1 MKIDNSI
8 SELFDGGLEEIFNPA
23 VAYQG
28 NYAFSTDVFSM
39 VSKVEKGKNKVEEY
53 LEKKYYVQ
61 IRNILAKMNFT
72 ANPRLF
78 VLSDLAG
85 NYGRNLKMC
94 IELFI
99 IEFSHIL
106 TGQVFESSGNDETL
120 KDEAVQYFR
129 DYRKKL
135 SEIQIGNINVDNERI
150 NEFLKEDY
158 LLNEEHRKRV
168 MGKKYRIMSYA
179 DYLSL
184 KKDYI
189 TSFIVGLRYLFPLFD
204 KPINLNELGECLD
217 FDKFCLAMAKQMIDV
232 SRSTLQTENAI
243 HNSFVYVEKYM
254 IAVKSLRAKGAYDL
268 KVDTISLDGKHIR
281 YSVDDAIRE
290 YNEIKTEHPEF
301 SVYHFETDGRDYRNI
316 ELVNDFTV
324 EIESYIES
332 KKLQASWEFIRKGIS
347 EKKNTD
353 TINDD
358 LVEVIKNRIG
368 TKKKTREEKRQ
379 LMIDRMSFLDN
390 TEYLYK
396 MTGKNNFTGYVGYIY
411 ANGTVVFEKYY
422 KNFETREPVETAATY
437 VMNFN
442 NFVEMSML
450 TKTEIMSYIKQGG
463 TDVRRVYHT
472 GTWCDRIL
480 NVICDKTYDE
490 KKMKRIDQLINE
502 GQLSK
507 KKK

>member
-8 SELFDGGLEEIFNPA
+8 SGLFDGGLEEIFNPV

-28 NYAFSTDVFSM
+28 NYGFSTDVFSM
-39 VSKVEKGKNKVEEY
+39 VSKVENGKNKFDEY
-53 LEKKYYVQ
+53 LERKFYSQ

-72 ANPRLF
+72 ANPHLF
-78 VLSDLAG
+78 VVSDLAG
-85 NYGRNLKMC
+85 NYGRDLKVS

-99 IEFSHIL
+99 IEFAHIL
-106 TGQVFESSGNDETL
+106 TGQNFESSGNDETL
-120 KDEAVQYFR
+120 KEEAVQFFR

-135 SEIQIGNINVDNERI
+135 SEIQEGNINENNMEI
-150 NEFLKEDY
+150 NDSLEKDY

-168 MGKKYRIMSYA
+168 LGKGYRPISYSS
-179 DYLSL
+179 YLIV

-189 TSFIVGLRYLFPLFD
+189 TNFIVGLRYLFPLFD
-204 KPINLNELGECLD
+204 KPINLNELGECLN
-217 FDKFCLAMAKQMIDV
+217 FDKLCLAMAKQLIDV
-232 SRSTLQTENAI
+232 THSTLQTDKAV
-243 HNSFVYVEKYM
+243 HNSFVYVEKYIM
-254 IAVKSLRAKGAYDL
+254 AVKALRAKGSYDL
-268 KVDTISLDGKHIR
+268 KVDTISLDGKRIK
-281 YSVDDAIRE
+281 YSVDDVIRE
-290 YNEIKTEHPEF
+290 YNEIKAEHPEF
-301 SVYHFETDGRDYRNI
+301 SIYHFEADGKDYRNI
-316 ELVNDFTV
+316 ELVNDFTA

-347 EKKNTD
+347 EKKNNDNETD
-353 TINDD
+353 N
-358 LVEVIKNRIG
+358 LVDVIQKRIG
-368 TKKKTREEKRQ
+368 KKKKTREEKRQ

-422 KNFETREPVETAATY
+422 KNFETREPVESAATY

-472 GTWCDRIL
+472 GIWCDKMFEI
-480 NVICDKTYDE
+480 ISGKTYDE
-490 KKMKRIDQLINE
+490 KTMKRIDQLINE